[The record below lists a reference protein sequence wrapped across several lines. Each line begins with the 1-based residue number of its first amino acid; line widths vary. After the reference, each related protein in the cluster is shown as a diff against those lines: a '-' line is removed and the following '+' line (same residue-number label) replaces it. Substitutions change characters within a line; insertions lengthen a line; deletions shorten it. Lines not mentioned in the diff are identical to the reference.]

1 MNITVVE
8 VNNQELLEAVFAI
21 RTAIFVEEQGV
32 SAEDEFD
39 AYDALGSEARH
50 ILLYVDGVPAA
61 SSRLRIVEDVAKLE
75 RICVMLEYRKHGLG
89 RILIDKLEQMAL
101 AQGLEKAKL
110 HAQVQASGFYERL
123 GYAPASDVFMEDG
136 IPHLLMVKKLGHA

>member
-1 MNITVVE
+1 MNTTIVE
-8 VNNQELLEAVFAI
+8 VNNQELLDACFAI

-32 SAEDEFD
+32 PATDEFD
-39 AYDALGSEARH
+39 AYDTLDAEARH

-61 SSRLRIVEDVAKLE
+61 SSRLRIVEQVAKLE
-75 RICVMLEYRKHGLG
+75 RICVMLDYRKHGLG
-89 RILIDKLEQMAL
+89 RVLIDKLEQMAV
-101 AQGLEKAKL
+101 ADGLEKAKL

-136 IPHLLMVKKLGHA
+136 IPHLLMTKKLK